1 MWQKL
6 VNTSTPCLAAD
17 RCRGRATVLI
27 AGMATGL
34 CLVAPGTLLAEDI
47 RGQGVAERRYETFM
61 PQGVR
66 LGSFVL
72 RPSLTVS
79 EIYDS
84 NVFASET
91 RVVNDFITEINPNL
105 VVESDWANHSIR
117 LEADLEQNLYAS
129 QTNEDGTEWTII
141 GSARLDVL
149 TDTQIT
155 VGFLYG
161 SLREDRGTPDAVGAA
176 AEPTEFSEMGASLS
190 LAQRF
195 NRLSM
200 EVSANYTELD
210 FDDTPLIGGGF
221 DDNDD
226 RDRSVLEIAVQVGYE
241 LVAET
246 VVFLRGTYN
255 VRDFDQEVPIVL
267 ADRDSDGYELVV
279 GTSFELG
286 TLATGEVFAGYRE
299 QSFED
304 PAFAAVSSVA
314 YGATV
319 DWYVTPLTTLRFRA
333 DNTIED
339 TTSGG
344 ASSFERQ
351 SVRVGL
357 DHEFLRNL
365 VASLDLE
372 YAQENF
378 QGSAREDQTYGVEVG
393 IDYLINRAF
402 SVGLFYG
409 YDERDS
415 NFVGG
420 SFSRNV
426 AGIRVKS
433 EL

>member
-1 MWQKL
+1 MAARIAVGFCLL
-6 VNTSTPCLAAD
+6 V
-17 RCRGRATVLI
+17 
-27 AGMATGL
+27 
-34 CLVAPGTLLAEDI
+34 PGTVLAEDI
-47 RGQGVAERRYETFM
+47 RGQGVAERQYEAFT

-66 LGSFVL
+66 AGSFIL

-79 EIYDS
+79 EVYDS
-84 NVFASET
+84 NVFASEIG
-91 RVVNDFITEINPNL
+91 VVDDFVTEINPNL
-105 VVESDWANHSIR
+105 VVESDWANHSLR
-117 LEADLEQNLYAS
+117 LEVDVEQSLHAS
-129 QTNEDGTEWTII
+129 QTAEDGTEWRVL
-141 GSARLDVL
+141 GSARIGVL
-149 TDTQIT
+149 SDTQVT
-155 VGFLYG
+155 VNFLYG
-161 SLREDRGTPDAVGAA
+161 AFLEARGTPDAVGAT
-176 AEPTEFSEMGASLS
+176 AERTEFSEAGASIS
-190 LAQRF
+190 LAQSF

-200 EVSANYTELD
+200 EVLADYTEFD

-226 RDRSVLEIAVQVGYE
+226 RDRNILEIAVQVGYE
-241 LVAET
+241 LVADT

-255 VRDFDQEVPIVL
+255 VRDFVQEIPVVSV
-267 ADRDSDGYELVV
+267 DRDSDGYELVV

-286 TLATGEVFAGYRE
+286 SLATGEVFVGYRG

-304 PAFAAVSSVA
+304 PTFATVSNIA
-314 YGATV
+314 YGASV
-319 DWYVTPLTTLRFRA
+319 DWYVTPLTTVRFRA

-351 SVRVGL
+351 SVGVGL

-365 VASLDLE
+365 IARLDAE
-372 YAQENF
+372 YAQANF
-378 QGSAREDQTYGVEVG
+378 SGSLREDKTYDFEVG
-393 IDYLINRAF
+393 LDYMINRAF

-409 YDERDS
+409 YEERAS
-415 NFVGG
+415 NFIRG